1 MPLIRNLKRHLLIA
15 SAALSLGAGAM
26 ETDTSPEQAHE
37 TVSFQKV
44 EENSLLNQFLNN
56 QKITYNGLYFDTPLF
71 REKQKTNP
79 DLGDV
84 DFFAEGEE
92 TGLKIKDGNKAI
104 LVLMPKE
111 TVERLIGALIAMDKG
126 EAVISKLSDNPND
139 WKFHSSYPEIL
150 VEENGKRRPIHE
162 SELGVIFDKGLAA
175 FTACNSEDI
184 IDAKKMIQKYAQR
197 IGGAKGQALAVSM
210 KALLFKSMQNT
221 LLESFGKGYKKEVVD
236 YLKKFPELSAAERK
250 EFEEQKA
257 KAVALYQLREEKR
270 LQEEQML
277 AQKEAERQASLIAFN
292 HISDVQIE
300 KNADQTILLFEQGQH
315 RVEINVCQSASLKK
329 SSIFSNVY
337 TYDKNG
343 EQIGLRGLEPEEWK
357 ELQKKLPSVLTVE
370 QKRQLGDS
378 FFNGFDQKTQPQL
391 SMIVASL
398 RARS

>member
-1 MPLIRNLKRHLLIA
+1 MPLRSNLKRHLLIA

-26 ETDTSPEQAHE
+26 ETDTLQEPSSK
-37 TVSFQKV
+37 TVSVQKV

-56 QKITYNGLYFDTPLF
+56 QKITYNGLSFNTPLF

-79 DLGDV
+79 ALGDV
-84 DFFAEGEE
+84 DFFAKGEE
-92 TGLKIKDGNKAI
+92 TGLKIKDGNKTI

-126 EAVISKLSDNPND
+126 EAVISKLPENPNN
-139 WKFHSSYPEIL
+139 WIFRSSYPEIV
-150 VEENGKRRPIHE
+150 VEENGKRRSIQE

-197 IGGAKGQALAVSM
+197 IGGAKGQALAISM
-210 KALLFKSMQNT
+210 NALFFKGMQNA
-221 LLESFGKGYKKEVVD
+221 LLESFGKGYKKEVVS
-236 YLKKFPELSAAERK
+236 YLKKFPELVAAEK
-250 EFEEQKA
+250 QAFDKQKA
-257 KAVALYQLREEKR
+257 KAVAQYQKQEEKR

-277 AQKEAERQASLIAFN
+277 AQKEAERQSSLIAFN
-292 HISDVQIE
+292 HISGVQIE
-300 KNADQTILLFEQGQH
+300 KNLGQTILLFEQDQH
-315 RVEINVCQSASLKK
+315 RVEINVCQSSSLKK
-329 SSIFSNVY
+329 GSIFSNVY

-378 FFNGFDQKTQPQL
+378 FFNDFDQKTQPQL